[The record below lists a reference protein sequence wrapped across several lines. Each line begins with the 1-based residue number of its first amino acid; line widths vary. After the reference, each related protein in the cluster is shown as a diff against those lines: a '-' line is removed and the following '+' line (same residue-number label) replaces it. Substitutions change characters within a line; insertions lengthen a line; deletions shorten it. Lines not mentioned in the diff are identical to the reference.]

1 MIIDKNCNRQIL
13 GSLMQHP
20 QFLSETDKY
29 SLTIDDFSTSLEK
42 YVFMAISG
50 LYANGAKTIN
60 PIDVENF
67 LETSPVAKNV
77 FVKQKGIEYLQ
88 DSIDFSSVE
97 NFGYYYN
104 KLKKFNLLNSLQ
116 KTGIDITDFYCE
128 DLTKQDAFE
137 INDNFEAL
145 TIPDIL
151 ESIKKKLYKLEHDF
165 MRNDV
170 TEVESIADG
179 IDDFIDNL
187 VEEYSIGLPL
197 QGEIFNEIVG
207 GAQFG
212 TLTIRSMPSGVGKTR
227 QSVGDACLLA
237 FPFRY
242 DASEA
247 QWVQVGNNEK
257 VLFIATEQSFK
268 EIRKMIL
275 AYLTG
280 INEDKFKYTSFTNEE
295 RIRIKQ
301 ATELIKEYKDNFYIV
316 RMPNPTI
323 ELAKSIIRENCLM
336 YGIEYVFYDYIFI
349 GPALLNEF
357 RGFTL
362 RNDEVLLMFATALKD
377 IAVEQNVYIMTSTQV
392 NANADN
398 NKDIRNEASLAGG
411 RSTINKAD
419 IGLICNRPTTEE
431 LETLGDLCRRYG
443 EPNIVSDIFK
453 VRGGRWTQ
461 VRIWSYMDLG
471 TMRKKDLFVT
481 DARLHSVPDFENR
494 ENIQIT
500 SFEDID
506 IFAERLNKLNNEL
519 L

>member
-1 MIIDKNCNRQIL
+1 MIVDKNCNRQIL

-29 SLTIDDFSTSLEK
+29 NLTIDDFTTPLEK

-50 LYANGAKTIN
+50 LYSNGAKAVN
-60 PIDVENF
+60 VIDVENF

-77 FVKQKGIEYLQ
+77 FTKQKGIEYLQ
-88 DSIDFSSVE
+88 DSIDFSSID
-97 NFGYYYN
+97 NFPYYYN

-116 KTGIDITDFYCE
+116 KSGIDTSDFYCD
-128 DLTKQDAFE
+128 DLTKENSFE
-137 INDNFEAL
+137 INDNFETL
-145 TIPDIL
+145 TIQEIL
-151 ESIKKKLYKLEHDF
+151 EKIKKKVFKLEHDY

-170 TEVESIADG
+170 TEVESVADG
-179 IDDFIDNL
+179 IDDFIENL
-187 VEEYSIGLPL
+187 VEEYNIGLPL
-197 QGEIFNEIVG
+197 QGEIFNEIIS

-247 QWVQVGNNEK
+247 QWVQIGNSEK

-280 INEDKFKYTSFTNEE
+280 INEDKFKYTSFTQEE

-301 ATELIKEYKDNFYIV
+301 ATEIIKEYKDNFYIV

-323 ELAKSIIRENCLM
+323 ELTKSIIRENCLM
-336 YGIEYVFYDYIFI
+336 YGIEYVFYDYIFV

-357 RGFTL
+357 KGFTL

-377 IAVEQNVYIMTSTQV
+377 IAVEQNIFILTSTQV
-392 NANADN
+392 NSNADD
-398 NKDIRNEASLAGG
+398 NKNIRNEASLAGG
-411 RSTINKAD
+411 RATINKAD
-419 IGLICNRPTTEE
+419 NGLICNRPTTEE
-431 LETLGDLCRRYG
+431 LETLGDLCRRHG

-481 DARLHSVPDFENR
+481 DARLKAVADFETH
-494 ENIQIT
+494 ENVQIV
-500 SFEDID
+500 SFELVDK
-506 IFAERLNKLNNEL
+506 FAERLNQLNNEL